1 MGRWGDG
8 EMGLGERRW
17 VVRRRDP
24 GSRHRVCPA
33 PRMPLPH
40 HSLVAWQRGDDLFIT
55 MHAVSRLFPPIE
67 RFELAKQLRR
77 AAFSVPVNIV
87 EGYSRQPGRD
97 RLHFL
102 QIALASLS
110 EVGYCIHAARR
121 LGYIDAA
128 RYNELELDVR
138 QTAAPL
144 RGLMKSQGRERP

>member
-1 MGRWGDG
+1 MSH
-8 EMGLGERRW
+8 EQ
-17 VVRRRDP
+17 VRRGLLGVLVVEPKGAKVRD
-24 GSRHRVCPA
+24 A
-33 PRMPLPH
+33 
-40 HSLVAWQRGDDLFIT
+40 VAV
-55 MHAVSRLFPPIE
+55 A
-67 RFELAKQLRR
+67 
-77 AAFSVPVNIV
+77 N
-87 EGYSRQPGRD
+87 RQPGRD

-128 RYNELELDVR
+128 KYNELELDVR